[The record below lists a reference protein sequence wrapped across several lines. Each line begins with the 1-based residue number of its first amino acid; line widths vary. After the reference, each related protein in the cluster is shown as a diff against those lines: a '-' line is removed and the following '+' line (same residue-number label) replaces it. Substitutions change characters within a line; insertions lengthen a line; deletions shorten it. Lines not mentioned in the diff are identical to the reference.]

1 MNKKLFTMFLAASM
15 ALSLTA
21 CGGGSDTTTVDEEE
35 DLETTI
41 AVSDETTSDAGSG
54 SGGRSSTSNST
65 TSGSSRS
72 DSDSGFEEY
81 LKENDPESYE
91 YYQDLEEGWESGEW
105 DSENGFS
112 GGDSGFE

>member
-1 MNKKLFTMFLAASM
+1 MNKKLFTMFLVASM

-41 AVSDETTSDAGSG
+41 AVSDETTSDSGSG

-65 TSGSSRS
+65 SGSSRG

-81 LKENDPESYE
+81 LKENDRDSYDS
-91 YYQDLEEGWESGEW
+91 YQDLEDGWNSGTW
-105 DSENGFS
+105 DSENGF
-112 GGDSGFE
+112 FQ